1 MFISKHSSHRLKLYH
16 AALAYSLGILGL
28 ALTSTSSASAQA
40 VALSGILGDKAL
52 LVIDGAPPSLLTVG
66 NSKAGVKLL
75 QLDAQAQQITVEAAG
90 EQRKLRVCDS
100 PVSVGSK
107 NGQGGGRFITI
118 PMGSG
123 GHFFTKGFVNGRS
136 IQFMVDTGASSIAI
150 GQADAERLGIDYK
163 KQGSPVQMGTA
174 NGVVTGQRVTLKSLR
189 IGEVEVSNID
199 AIVGPNM
206 PFALLGNN
214 FLSRFKM
221 ERNNDL
227 MRLERTR

>member
-1 MFISKHSSHRLKLYH
+1 MKRSSIFS
-16 AALAYSLGILGL
+16 ALTLLATALSSSPVLSQSL
-28 ALTSTSSASAQA
+28 ALTG
-40 VALSGILGDKAL
+40 LLGDKAL
-52 LVIDGAPPSLLTVG
+52 IVIDGANPKLMAVG
-66 NSKAGVKLL
+66 SSSGAVKLIAIN
-75 QLDAQAQQITVEAAG
+75 QDRHEAVVETLGQTSTLHLGA
-90 EQRKLRVCDS
+90 S
-100 PVSVGSK
+100 PVSVG
-107 NGQGGGRFITI
+107 GGASPNAGRFITI

-123 GHFFTKGFVNGRS
+123 GHFFTNGFVNGRS

-174 NGVVTGQRVTLKSLR
+174 NGVVTGQRVTLKTLR

-199 AIVGPNM
+199 AIVGPSM